1 MYLWISILM
10 IIVGLIGILKNKF
23 PKYRESV
30 GFSIEIMYYLAFYA
44 LAIMGVVFLILEIF
58 GDN

>member
-1 MYLWISILM
+1 M